1 MLDTEPI
8 KVAVFCGETLLTE
21 GVKFTLRREDLRV
34 VDLDAEANVIVADY
48 EPALK
53 MLKASSIEAR
63 QKSMV
68 PPIVVLSHRA
78 GCSEIRHAIS
88 AGARGYLTVDCG
100 IAEVAAAIRN
110 VHSGK
115 RFLSAAAA
123 EKLAEELD
131 FEKLTS
137 RELEVLRLVA
147 EGCANKTIARNL
159 DISVGTVKS
168 HVKAI
173 LHKLD
178 SSSRTGA
185 AAVAERRGMLKLP
198 AITIGSRGYEVIRPP
213 KLIGTAQTAL
223 SM

>member
-1 MLDTEPI
+1 MLNSEQI

-21 GVKFTLRREDLRV
+21 GVKFTLRREELKV

-53 MLKASSIEAR
+53 MLTATSFDAR
-63 QKSMV
+63 QKAMAK
-68 PPIVVLSHRA
+68 PIVVLSHRA

-88 AGARGYLTVDCG
+88 AGARGYLTADCG
-100 IAEVAAAIRN
+100 VAEVAAAIRN

-123 EKLAEELD
+123 AKLAEEID

-147 EGCANKTIARNL
+147 EGCANKTIARDL

-178 SSSRTGA
+178 SSSRTAA

-198 AITIGSRGYEVIRPP
+198 SISIDSGTYDVSRQPRPAG
-213 KLIGTAQTAL
+213 KEQVAL
-223 SM
+223 RA